1 MAYKRKSKRKL
12 SVTFTK
18 GNKKVRKSNWF
29 KSKASRSRAIRG
41 MEEDGWKSSVKA

>member
-18 GNKKVRKSNWF
+18 GTKKVRKSNWF
-29 KSKASRSRAIRG
+29 KSETSRSKAIRG
-41 MEEDGWKSSVKA
+41 MKANGWKSSVKA